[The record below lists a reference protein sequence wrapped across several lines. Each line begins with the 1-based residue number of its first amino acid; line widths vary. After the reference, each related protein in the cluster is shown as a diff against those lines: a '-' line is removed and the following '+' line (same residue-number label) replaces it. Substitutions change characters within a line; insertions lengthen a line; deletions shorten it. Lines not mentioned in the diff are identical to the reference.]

1 MTPAVETA
9 APDRMAR
16 REPSKPAV
24 AGAPISPAPAFIAH
38 RPPYTPPDRE
48 MWTTAPLPGRYIFNS
63 TASVTVQPK
72 VVAAPAA
79 RTTGQVELIDTR
91 AKLDA
96 RGIRK

>member
-1 MTPAVETA
+1 
-9 APDRMAR
+9 
-16 REPSKPAV
+16 
-24 AGAPISPAPAFIAH
+24 
-38 RPPYTPPDRE
+38 